1 MAPIFRRHTKHSEGF
16 LGGGHWKYNVKT
28 NEMFPFSE
36 RVSSKVDG
44 GEDEE
49 TVGDDATVAIKD
61 VAAGFIRMG
70 ILPRIRF
77 ILEVFPLFMLLCNT
91 HSLAVLQNKITVSLC
106 CTGK

>member
-36 RVSSKVDG
+36 RVISKVDG
-44 GEDEE
+44 GKDEE
-49 TVGDDATVAIKD
+49 TVGHDATVAIKD
-61 VAAGFIRMG
+61 VAAGFIHMG

-77 ILEVFPLFMLLCNT
+77 ILEVFPLFMLVCNT
-91 HSLAVLQNKITVSLC
+91 LIV
-106 CTGK
+106 